1 MDWSAGAAALLY
13 GAASNLDTLI
23 LALSWGGRGGRRS
36 PGQWG
41 VIAGVTTG
49 VTWCALSLGGAAAAL
64 TAAGRMLGA
73 VVLVGLGLW
82 TLLDWLRRLDPPEAA
97 PPPPSGLRGCLPLAA
112 ALAVNNGGMG
122 LAAGAAG
129 LSPLWAAAVNLAVT
143 LLSLA
148 TGCALGRRAAGTG
161 RHRWALPLSGALLVV
176 LGAMELL

>member
-23 LALSWGGRGGRRS
+23 LALSWGGRGGRLS

-73 VVLVGLGLW
+73 VVLVGLRLGLKELFDKVAFGRFVGASCLCASLFLACMAVMDNN
-82 TLLDWLRRLDPPEAA
+82 LLLILAAVFLAGGGREGGGAPGSRARSGRPAWRNSRATARDTCQLLRRGVAA
-97 PPPPSGLRGCLPLAA
+97 R
-112 ALAVNNGGMG
+112 
-122 LAAGAAG
+122 
-129 LSPLWAAAVNLAVT
+129 
-143 LLSLA
+143 A
-148 TGCALGRRAAGTG
+148 TNTRL
-161 RHRWALPLSGALLVV
+161 
-176 LGAMELL
+176 

>member
-23 LALSWGGRGGRRS
+23 LALSWGGRGGRLS

-82 TLLDWLRRLDPPEAA
+82 TLLDWLRRLDQPEAA

-112 ALAVNNGGMG
+112 AL
-122 LAAGAAG
+122 
-129 LSPLWAAAVNLAVT
+129 
-143 LLSLA
+143 
-148 TGCALGRRAAGTG
+148 LGRPPSPGATPSPSPPGCCWTIPCPSARRTG
-161 RHRWALPLSGALLVV
+161 RRRGSF
-176 LGAMELL
+176 